1 MLKFAQALE
10 VPAHIELLFE
20 EGIPVAVNGV
30 SMGLPELT
38 ESLSTIAADHGVG
51 IEGNARA
58 SLNTPGDFVL
68 GSARDALT
76 SGASAHV
83 TGTVRMKLH
92 LGEQTILSVSPTG
105 SSRS

>member
-30 SMGLPELT
+30 PMGLPELT

-51 IEGNARA
+51 IERHARA
-58 SLNTPGDFVL
+58 SLSTPADVVL
-68 GSARDALT
+68 GSARDALA
-76 SGASAHV
+76 SGAHAA
-83 TGTVRMKLH
+83 GTVRMKLH
-92 LGEQTILSVSPTG
+92 LGEHTILSVSPAG
-105 SSRS
+105 SRRS